1 MATSEHPL
9 DPVLRWLSE
18 LKVITEN
25 DRETFE
31 GERGTKAF
39 FDDMR
44 NGYIL
49 AKIALLALPNYA
61 TTYRTDLCT
70 SAVTR
75 YYIIRIHF

>member
-9 DPVLRWLSE
+9 TPVLEWLSE

-25 DRETFE
+25 DREHFE
-31 GERGTKAF
+31 AERGTKAF

-75 YYIIRIHF
+75 YHILPIHL